1 MNVHEQFRSRCK
13 EKFNFFLL
21 LLNYKLI
28 AQFLYRGVIEGLVNN
43 DLETQKK
50 TVHTRRLI

>member
-28 AQFLYRGVIEGLVNN
+28 AQFLYRGLIEGLVNN

-50 TVHTRRLI
+50 KRFTLVD